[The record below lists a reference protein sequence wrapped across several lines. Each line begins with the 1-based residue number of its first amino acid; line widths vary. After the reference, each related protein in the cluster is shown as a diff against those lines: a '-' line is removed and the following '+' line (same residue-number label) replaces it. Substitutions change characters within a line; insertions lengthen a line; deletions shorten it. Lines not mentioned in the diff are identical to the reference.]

1 MSKYVCPS
9 CGAEIRSG
17 QKFCTNCGKRF
28 TKVVNNDDENVSP
41 AALSKNLIDQSFL
54 SPEERAKIEKEKRI
68 ARRKNI
74 AEKTGYFMLV
84 IDIFLMLGALYNI
97 VFGFLAAIRH
107 PIVTGEAN
115 EMTYTLGLLSMLF
128 ALVVLV
134 LLLISVIKRKHYKLV
149 TAFTLISMPLI
160 VVGGHFLFFP
170 LSIFTGIIVTFLFL
184 IVLPFAVLN
193 VKANNDLKRE

>member
-28 TKVVNNDDENVSP
+28 TKVVNNEDENNDSAVFPENVVKEPS
-41 AALSKNLIDQSFL
+41 L
-54 SPEERAKIEKEKRI
+54 SPEEKARIEKEKRI
-68 ARRKNI
+68 ARRQNI

-84 IDIFLMLGALYNI
+84 ADIFLMLAALYNI
-97 VFGFLAAIRH
+97 VFGFLATIHH
-107 PIVTGEAN
+107 PMVSGEAN

-134 LLLISVIKRKHYKLV
+134 LLFISVFKRKHYKLV

-160 VVGGHFLFFP
+160 IVGGHFLFFL
-170 LSIFTGIIVTFLFL
+170 LSIFSGIIPTLLLFVV
-184 IVLPFAVLN
+184 IPFAILN
-193 VKANNDLKRE
+193 VKAHNDLKRE